1 MSNPSFEEN
10 NSSLVK
16 FENMLKTNQILFFD
30 AIEFEGIIHHYID
43 FAQFNLAKRALKMAM
58 EQHPHNIELMLLKS
72 EILFFDGSFTAAEN
86 LLEQIEQLS
95 PENEEIF
102 LQRANISSK
111 QKKHIK
117 AVLYLSKALDLTDD
131 PKEIWSLIGM
141 EYLFLEDYIKAKDF
155 FLKCVR
161 ESPMDYQSLSNL
173 LYCHDQLEE
182 NIEAINTLNKILET
196 NPYCEVAWHQ
206 LGKLYTKINKFEE
219 ALSAFEFAIISDDT
233 FTGAYVEKGKLL
245 EKTGRINQAIDNYE
259 FSIKLNG
266 SNAYVNHRIGQCH
279 LKLGNEEL
287 AVQFFKESVKLE
299 PNHEKS
305 WISLVNY
312 FFKSG
317 TFTKAKFFVKKSLK
331 SNSDSKELWKK
342 SAEIHFK
349 LNFFKEA
356 SIACQNANEL
366 GDYDFKTWIIWMDA
380 LMYLKQWQAALSI
393 CQLALQYFDNKS
405 AILYRL
411 AGCKMRLGK
420 KDEAISI
427 FDKIKS
433 NFIIP
438 DGFKKLF
445 PELANPRQGFK

>member
-1 MSNPSFEEN
+1 MNNPSFEEN
-10 NSSLVK
+10 HPSLVK
-16 FENMLKTNQILFFD
+16 FEKMLKTNQVLFFD
-30 AIEFEGIIHHYID
+30 AIEFESIIHYYID
-43 FAQFNLAKRALKMAM
+43 FAQFNLAKKALKMAL
-58 EQHPHNIELMLLKS
+58 EQHPHSIELMLLQS
-72 EILFFDGSFTAAEN
+72 EILLLDGSFTAAEN

-111 QKKHIK
+111 QKDHTK
-117 AVLYLSKALDLTDD
+117 AVLYLSKALNSTDE
-131 PKEIWSLIGM
+131 PTEIWSLIGM

-155 FLKCVR
+155 FLKCVG
-161 ESPMDYQSLSNL
+161 ENPMDYQSLYNL

-182 NIEAINTLNKILET
+182 NIEAINTLNKILEA
-196 NPYCEVAWHQ
+196 NPYSEVAWHQ
-206 LGKLYTKINKFEE
+206 LGKLYAKINKFEE

-245 EKTGRINQAIDNYE
+245 EKIGRINQAIDNYE
-259 FSIKLNG
+259 FSVKLNG
-266 SNAYVNHRIGQCH
+266 SNAYVIHRIGECH
-279 LKLGNEEL
+279 LKLGNEQL
-287 AVQFFKESVKLE
+287 AVQYFKESIKLE
-299 PNHEKS
+299 PNQEKS
-305 WISLVNY
+305 WISLVDY

-317 TFTKAKFFVKKSLK
+317 IFPKAKYYVKKSLK
-331 SNSDSKELWKK
+331 SNSDSKDLWKK

-366 GDYDFKTWIIWMDA
+366 GNHDFKMWIIWMDA
-380 LMYLKQWQAALSI
+380 QMYLKEWQSALSI
-393 CQLALQYFDNKS
+393 CQLALQYFNNRS

-433 NFIIP
+433 NFKIP
-438 DGFKKLF
+438 EGFKQLF
-445 PELANPRQGFK
+445 PELANAR

>member
-1 MSNPSFEEN
+1 MNNPSFEEN

-30 AIEFEGIIHHYID
+30 AIEFEGIIHYYID
-43 FAQFNLAKRALKMAM
+43 FAQFNLAKKALKMAM

-72 EILFFDGSFTAAEN
+72 EILLFDGSFTAAEN

-111 QKKHIK
+111 QKDHSK
-117 AVLYLSKALDLTDD
+117 AVKYLLKALNSTDE
-131 PKEIWSLIGM
+131 PMEIWSLIGM
-141 EYLFLEDYIKAKDF
+141 EYLFIEDYIKAKEF
-155 FLKCVR
+155 FLKCVV
-161 ESPMDYQSLSNL
+161 ENPMDYQSLYNL

-182 NIEAINTLNKILET
+182 KIEAINTLNKILEA
-196 NPYCEVAWHQ
+196 NPYSEVAWHQ
-206 LGKLYTKINKFEE
+206 LGKLYRKINKFEE

-245 EKTGRINQAIDNYE
+245 EKMGRINQAIDNYE
-259 FSIKLNG
+259 FSVKLNG
-266 SNAYVNHRIGQCH
+266 SNAYVIHRIGECH
-279 LKLGNEEL
+279 LKLGNEQF
-287 AVQFFKESVKLE
+287 AVQYFKESIKLE
-299 PNHEKS
+299 PNHEKC
-305 WISLVNY
+305 WISLVDY
-312 FFKSG
+312 FVKSE
-317 TFTKAKFFVKKSLK
+317 TFPKAKYYVKKSLK
-331 SNSDSKELWKK
+331 SNSDSKDLWKK

-366 GDYDFKTWIIWMDA
+366 GNHDFKTWIIWIDA
-380 LMYLKQWQAALSI
+380 QMYLKEWQAALSI
-393 CQLALQYFDNKS
+393 CQLSLQYFNNKS

-411 AGCKMRLGK
+411 AGCKMRLGR

-427 FDKIKS
+427 FDKIKR
-433 NFIIP
+433 NFKIP
-438 DGFKKLF
+438 EGFKQLF
-445 PELANPRQGFK
+445 PELANTR